1 MRPADPSRVTIACY
15 RTVPS
20 PAAVLSDLAFRY
32 TDESYKVDIERL
44 GWRYGA
50 FELAIEI
57 PDRYERKWS
66 KCKLKH
72 GVMSISFPVDEDEE
86 DVPCG

>member
-1 MRPADPSRVTIACY
+1 M
-15 RTVPS
+15 
-20 PAAVLSDLAFRY
+20 
-32 TDESYKVDIERL
+32 DIERL
-44 GWRYGA
+44 GWRYGS

-86 DVPCG
+86 DVLCG